1 METDEIDRIMKAD
14 HITREFWGGC
24 LASDQIEAI
33 APMKIYIV
41 NLDKCK
47 CQGFFF
53 LVIEQ

>member
-14 HITREFWGGC
+14 QLTRQFWGGC

-33 APMKIYIV
+33 SPMKIYIV

-47 CQGFFF
+47 YRVCV
-53 LVIEQ
+53 LRK